1 MLSRAPTPASRVERR
16 VPHSSRWFVKATAHP
31 ALIPQEVAGSS
42 RQSPAIPATPRSES
56 AALAWN
62 PHLSPVMPEAP

>member
-42 RQSPAIPATPRSES
+42 RQSRAIQATPG
-56 AALAWN
+56 
-62 PHLSPVMPEAP
+62 